1 MAQPI
6 RILVLCTGNSC
17 RSQMAEGFFRQIG
30 NGRIEA
36 YSAGLTPKRVHPK
49 AIAVMREVGIDI
61 SGHTS
66 HHLSEYIA
74 QQFDFVITV
83 CDNAAENCPVF
94 PGAATKLHWPYD
106 DPDKATGTEEQV
118 IGEFRRVRDAIRL
131 RIAAWVA
138 TTVTA

>member
-1 MAQPI
+1 
-6 RILVLCTGNSC
+6 
-17 RSQMAEGFFRQIG
+17 
-30 NGRIEA
+30 
-36 YSAGLTPKRVHPK
+36 
-49 AIAVMREVGIDI
+49 MREVGIDI

-66 HHLSEYIA
+66 HHLSEYIT

-94 PGAATKLHWPYD
+94 PGATTKLHWPYD

>member
-17 RSQMAEGFFRQIG
+17 RSQMAEGFFRKIG
-30 NGRIEA
+30 SGRIEA

-66 HHLSEYIA
+66 HHLSEYIT

-94 PGAATKLHWPYD
+94 PGATTKLHWPYD

-138 TTVTA
+138 TTVKA